1 MTLKRKIHRVLPRFT
16 QGSTSE
22 ANRIHD
28 KNKNIIKEIVK
39 ANSKIEQM
47 ELKKKKKEKKNT
59 RSMTSNLRKLT
70 KGFY

>member
-28 KNKNIIKEIVK
+28 KNKKYNKRNCESQFE
-39 ANSKIEQM
+39 NRTNGTE
-47 ELKKKKKEKKNT
+47 KEKK
-59 RSMTSNLRKLT
+59 REEKH
-70 KGFY
+70 KIDDK

>member
-47 ELKKKKKEKKNT
+47 ELKKKKREENT